1 MEIAGC
7 HPGSSGI
14 NYKNVIVENFIDSGF
29 PVCHYVRARNSI
41 KELFQDTGVCGIY
54 ILHFINGE
62 YYVGQAK
69 NVINR
74 YSAHRK
80 KHLDIDYVSFRE
92 VDPADLNR
100 VEKEMIS
107 HLEKQNKS
115 LRNISLVSIFPGQSD
130 LDLVISREDQDKWL
144 QYKLDKDS
152 LLTPRFDYPELRKK
166 YTERFQALR
175 TSIYYEPIR
184 NVIQQYILYTLPF
197 PRTTEYSFWSLTC
210 LTKVNNSMALCRVNI
225 FWQETLNITEY
236 SYTYDGRKLRD
247 LTVSIFMCKSK
258 LLEKIEVEELKN
270 LFPTLEFTELV
281 YEKGGTDQINA
292 VMSIQVF
299 EDFLYHAP
307 VSDAIKE
314 FNLRLMRKG
323 GCVYNRYHCFDFADE
338 VLSLEKTGFE

>member
-1 MEIAGC
+1 
-7 HPGSSGI
+7 
-14 NYKNVIVENFIDSGF
+14 
-29 PVCHYVRARNSI
+29 
-41 KELFQDTGVCGIY
+41 
-54 ILHFINGE
+54 
-62 YYVGQAK
+62 
-69 NVINR
+69 
-74 YSAHRK
+74 
-80 KHLDIDYVSFRE
+80 
-92 VDPADLNR
+92 
-100 VEKEMIS
+100 
-107 HLEKQNKS
+107 
-115 LRNISLVSIFPGQSD
+115 
-130 LDLVISREDQDKWL
+130 
-144 QYKLDKDS
+144 
-152 LLTPRFDYPELRKK
+152 
-166 YTERFQALR
+166 
-175 TSIYYEPIR
+175 
-184 NVIQQYILYTLPF
+184 F

>member
-1 MEIAGC
+1 MI
-7 HPGSSGI
+7 P
-14 NYKNVIVENFIDSGF
+14 ENFIESGF

-69 NVINR
+69 NIVNR

-92 VDPADLNR
+92 VAPADLNR

-107 HLEKQNKS
+107 LLEKQNKS

-152 LLTPRFDYPELRKK
+152 LLTPRFEYPELRKK
-166 YTERFQALR
+166 YTERFLAL
-175 TSIYYEPIR
+175 SKSVYYEPIR
-184 NVIQQYILYTLPF
+184 NAVQQYILYTLPF
-197 PRTTEYSFWSLTC
+197 PRKTEYSFWSLTC
-210 LTKVNNSMALCRVNI
+210 LTKVNNNTALCRVSL
-225 FWQETLNITEY
+225 FWQETLSITEH
-236 SYTYDGRKLRD
+236 SYNYEGRKLRD
-247 LTVSIFMCKSK
+247 LTVSVFLCKSV
-258 LLEKIEVEELKN
+258 LFDRSSIDELKS
-270 LFPTLEFTELV
+270 LFPTLELTELV
-281 YEKGGTDQINA
+281 YKTGGQDQLN
-292 VMSIQVF
+292 VVLSIQEF
-299 EDFLYHAP
+299 EEFLYHPP

-323 GCVYNRYHCFDFADE
+323 GCVFNRYHCLDFADE
-338 VLSLEKTGFE
+338 VLDLENSGFESI